1 MLNSLDLLIIVFL
14 ALAVIALLALCLL
27 WLVKKPPVR
36 RICLMALAGVG
47 LYLAA
52 MGAYIGAVAG
62 FPVQLIAAIALGA
75 AAIAAVV
82 LELRGKTNKTALIAR
97 SLMSASV
104 VLGMVNAFC

>member
-1 MLNSLDLLIIVFL
+1 M
-14 ALAVIALLALCLL
+14 
-27 WLVKKPPVR
+27 
-36 RICLMALAGVG
+36 
-47 LYLAA
+47 
-52 MGAYIGAVAG
+52 
-62 FPVQLIAAIALGA
+62 QLIAAIALGA